1 MSNVPDIA
9 LCIVTYQRPRN
20 LAMVLE
26 SIAVQ
31 QGVRPEQ
38 MELVVSDDGS
48 TDETPKVVEDFGR
61 RVSFPVKFIT
71 HPHLTF
77 QAARCRNAA
86 AAATKAPYLLFLDGD
101 CILPPRHVATH
112 LEHRRRGV
120 IFSGDYG
127 RVEQAVSQNVTTDAI
142 RRGDFSN
149 LLPAKERWRLRKLDW
164 KSRLYN
170 FLHHPTKPR
179 SLRSGD
185 FSIWRADFE
194 RINGFDE
201 NFCGWGGEDDDLGWR
216 LRRAGMRLHSLMR
229 WTYSYHLWHPIGE
242 TVPADW
248 KRAPYVRYLRRKG
261 KLICCRNGL
270 TKRTWNDMSVQ
281 IVGRTARPDV
291 MQQMIAGRISPR
303 TNGARPEVEMLFLPG
318 EGNFSGA
325 ADCNVLVALENS
337 ADIRRLATQAHL
349 VVTPPSSDATHEAKN
364 VLQFPLDQWEQ
375 ALEAVA

>member
-9 LCIVTYQRPRN
+9 LCIVTYERPRN

-26 SIAVQ
+26 SIAAQ
-31 QGVRPEQ
+31 RGVRPEQ

-48 TDETPKVVEDFGR
+48 KDETPQVVEDFR
-61 RVSFPVKFIT
+61 RRAPFPVKFIT

-77 QAARCRNAA
+77 QAAHCRNAA
-86 AAATKAPYLLFLDGD
+86 AAATTAPYLLFLDGD
-101 CILPPRHVATH
+101 CVLPPQHVATH
-112 LEHRRRGV
+112 LERRRRGV
-120 IFSGDYG
+120 IFSGDYA
-127 RVEQAVSQNVTTDAI
+127 RAEQAASENFTVDAI
-142 RRGDFSN
+142 QRGDFSS
-149 LLPAKERWRLRKLDW
+149 LLTAKERRRLRKLDW

-185 FSIWRADFE
+185 FSLWRADFE

-242 TVPADW
+242 TVPADP

-281 IVGRTARPDV
+281 IVGRTAKPDT
-291 MQQMIAGRISPR
+291 MQRMIAGRISPHI
-303 TNGARPEVEMLFLPG
+303 NGARPEVEMLFLPG
-318 EGNFSGA
+318 DGSFSGA
-325 ADCNVLVALENS
+325 ADCNVLVALEDS
-337 ADIRRLATQAHL
+337 ADVRRLATQAHL
-349 VVTPPSSDATHEAKN
+349 IVTPQTSDAVPSTN
-364 VLQFPLDQWEQ
+364 DLLRFQLDQWER